1 MRLESNSLFMKIFF
15 LVALAVITSNLVWF
29 LLLHILSTEPR
40 AKTIAQI
47 AVSAVNVV
55 KTSLLAAA
63 PEKREFLLKEFSK
76 NEGIFVHTGDSV
88 SENQHFIIAN
98 HHGNTH
104 FYDGDGDA
112 LLRFIQREVQQKLG
126 SDTRVA
132 IGINGNEG
140 LWVVSNSTKTIK
152 KNIG

>member
-88 SENQHFIIAN
+88 S
-98 HHGNTH
+98 
-104 FYDGDGDA
+104 
-112 LLRFIQREVQQKLG
+112 
-126 SDTRVA
+126 
-132 IGINGNEG
+132 
-140 LWVVSNSTKTIK
+140 
-152 KNIG
+152 